1 MKAEYLGNKEL
12 LKLEKTAFLAS
23 GTIASGTVL
32 RCYDWATEM
41 RERGECVVSGF
52 SSKLE
57 QDVLHFLLKGKQ
69 PIIIVLARRMY
80 KAIPEELR
88 RPLAE
93 NRLLIISVCD
103 AMRQSRATA
112 LARNRYVCEM
122 SERVLFVGVTERSS
136 LNTLKNDFKD
146 KVLPSGLQ
154 MEDRDVGMAGLM
166 MNKSRT

>member
-1 MKAEYLGNKEL
+1 MEMKAEYLGNKEL
-12 LKLEKTAFLAS
+12 LELEKTAFLAS
-23 GTIASGTVL
+23 GTIASGMVL

-52 SSKLE
+52 CSKLE

-80 KAIPEELR
+80 KTIPEELR

-103 AMRQSRATA
+103 AVRQSKATA

-122 SERVLFVGVTERSS
+122 AEHILFVGVTEQSS
-136 LNTLKNDFKD
+136 LYALKA
-146 KVLPSGLQ
+146 
-154 MEDRDVGMAGLM
+154 EYEH
-166 MNKSRT
+166 KSQSHRIETFGV